1 MNRKSSDGDFFGS
14 LSSRGRI
21 HNCPDRAPPLTGTDT
36 LLSCSRTYGYSPTV
50 TCKSPHRIRSD
61 ESAVDLSPAHY
72 GHVDITRRTNIPHHY
87 CYAPC
92 KSVFCSDRTCRVVL
106 KGNGCWDRYRTQGTT
121 GRTLRVHTNFLSRIH
136 QFFCD
141 PLCCDSQ
148 RMSCGCVVLH

>member
-36 LLSCSRTYGYSPTV
+36 LLSCSRTYDYSPTV

-92 KSVFCSDRTCRVVL
+92 KSVFCSDRTCRVAVWL
-106 KGNGCWDRYRTQGTT
+106 KAGTSEREWLLGQASESGHYWPHFT
-121 GRTLRVHTNFLSRIH
+121 SSH
-136 QFFCD
+136 QF
-141 PLCCDSQ
+141 SE
-148 RMSCGCVVLH
+148 